1 MRNLQG
7 GDFPE
12 IKEQEGE
19 WHEQGDAE
27 RREVL
32 SMKWWAYAVVLATCS
47 MVVAPVLG
55 QIPEDTLIIGMNHDP
70 FIDFAPERVYE
81 LEGMFILEQ
90 VYDQLVNFTGG
101 EDAFKEVKPGL
112 AESWEVSED
121 GLTWTFH
128 IRRGVKFHSGNEVNA
143 DAVVFSFQRAL
154 DRHQSP
160 IWIMEQFVPEKDMIQ
175 RVDEYTVAITTKEPI
190 GEMLFSAAFGY
201 QGIGCVLDPQQIQE
215 HATSDDPYAAEW
227 VAEHDAGSGPFKI
240 DEWVKRDRIV
250 LTAYEDYWQ
259 GAPQL
264 RRIIIKDLPEPTAQ
278 KLALERG
285 DIDVAW
291 NLLPEMIVELRDQDG
306 IRVIQSN
313 SSFGY
318 HYLAMNMGFEAFSHI
333 EVRQA
338 IRWALDYTA
347 ITDGI
352 MAGSAVKNQSIVPV
366 GMFSH
371 LDLSYAQNLD
381 KARELMAKAGYA
393 NGFDVELISRT
404 DQPFTD
410 IAAQIQQDLKQININ
425 VKITTMVWAEVLR
438 VFRARTHQLV
448 LARGSLDYADPSG
461 AATMM
466 AHCRVLGDDAEVR
479 QMAWRCMYCPSG
491 LVDWVEEAASEQDA
505 RRREVLYKAIQ
516 ALVLEEG
523 PFVMLHNTLK
533 QVAARE
539 CVAGLEIP
547 ASWTYTELLS
557 VSKAE

>member
-1 MRNLQG
+1 MKLRMLL
-7 GDFPE
+7 
-12 IKEQEGE
+12 
-19 WHEQGDAE
+19 A
-27 RREVL
+27 VL
-32 SMKWWAYAVVLATCS
+32 LVVS
-47 MVVAPVLG
+47 VVVVMPVLG
-55 QIPEDTLIIGMNHDP
+55 QIPADTLVIGMNHDP
-70 FIDFAPERVYE
+70 IIDFAPERVYE
-81 LEGMFILEQ
+81 LEDMFILEQ

-128 IRRGVKFHSGNEVNA
+128 VRQGVRFHSGNEVNA

-154 DRHQSP
+154 DRHQAP
-160 IWIMEQFVPEKDMIQ
+160 IWIMEQFVPTKDMIQ
-175 RVDEYTVAITTKEPI
+175 RVDDYTVSITTKAPI
-190 GEMLFSAAFGY
+190 GEMLFAAAFGY
-201 QGIGCVLDPQQIQE
+201 QGIGCVLDPAVIQE
-215 HATSDDPYAAEW
+215 HATGDDPLAAKW
-227 VAEHDAGSGPFKI
+227 VAEHDAGSGPFTI
-240 DEWVKRDRIV
+240 AEWVKRDRIV
-250 LTAYEDYWQ
+250 LTAFDDYWQ

-291 NLLPEMIVELRDQDG
+291 NLLPEMIVELRSKEG
-306 IRVIQSN
+306 IRVVESS
-313 SSFGY
+313 SSFSY
-318 HYLAMNMGFEAFSHI
+318 HYLAMNFGCEPLSHI

-338 IRWALDYTA
+338 IRWALDYNA

-393 NGFDVELISRT
+393 GGFDVELITRT

-410 IAAQIQQDLKQININ
+410 IAAQIQQDLKKINIR
-425 VKITTMVWAEVLR
+425 VKITTMVWAEVLK
-438 VFRARTHQLV
+438 VFRARTHQLL

-466 AHCRVLGDDAEVR
+466 AHCRVLGDDAEVK

-491 LVDWVEEAASEQDA
+491 LADWVEEAAAEQDP

-523 PFVMLHNTLK
+523 PFVMLHNTLT
-533 QVAARE
+533 QVATRE
-539 CVAGLEIP
+539 TVVGLEIP
-547 ASWTYTELLS
+547 AMWPYTELRG
-557 VSKAE
+557 VSKTQ